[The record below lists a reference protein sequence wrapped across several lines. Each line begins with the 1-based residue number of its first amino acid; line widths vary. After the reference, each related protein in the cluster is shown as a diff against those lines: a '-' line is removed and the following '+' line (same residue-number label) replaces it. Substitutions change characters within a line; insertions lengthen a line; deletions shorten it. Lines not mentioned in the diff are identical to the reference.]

1 MENLEKQNLLVTIR
15 GQQELQSSHSDDLEP
30 FQHLLCGPKKRR
42 MGGRGFFGSIDK
54 WYSAFSTSNIHPP
67 STDNV

>member
-42 MGGRGFFGSIDK
+42 RRVFRLNR
-54 WYSAFSTSNIHPP
+54 WEVFSVFQI
-67 STDNV
+67 

>member
-30 FQHLLCGPKKRR
+30 FQHLLCGSKKGR
-42 MGGRGFFGSIDK
+42 MGGRGFFGSRDGR
-54 WYSAFSTSNIHPP
+54 YSAFSKSNFRPP
-67 STDNV
+67 PTDIV